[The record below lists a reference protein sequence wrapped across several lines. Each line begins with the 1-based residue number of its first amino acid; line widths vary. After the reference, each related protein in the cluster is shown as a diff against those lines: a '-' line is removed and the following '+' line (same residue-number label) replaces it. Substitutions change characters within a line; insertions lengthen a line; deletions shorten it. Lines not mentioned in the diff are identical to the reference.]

1 MDTEPRDDNRGF
13 TPAILIARDAGL
25 DRTEEGLGALG
36 PGGGVWSGS
45 DGGQLEQEELE
56 TGWRRLEV
64 ERLNESMVQQ
74 DEGGQPER
82 IEQRNECEEQQIER
96 RNKWEKRNAGDAK
109 MTENVPPVT
118 IADSRASHDPSAPL
132 SLRSSSGA
140 VLVFFLLCASLLVS
154 LPPVPRAA
162 VCSVLLFDVTWHAQ
176 IVHVDTTLTGRNQR
190 QDRRTSGQ
198 LQAVPDPPLARFM
211 QLSPQPLHAPQAT
224 EAVLGPLHPDLAAA
238 AP

>member
-1 MDTEPRDDNRGF
+1 MQQEALADMDTEPRDDNRGF

-118 IADSRASHDPSAPL
+118 IAD
-132 SLRSSSGA
+132 
-140 VLVFFLLCASLLVS
+140 
-154 LPPVPRAA
+154 
-162 VCSVLLFDVTWHAQ
+162 